1 MIRCLDYKPT
11 LVGLGLAIASTTS
24 VHAQLGPPPTDL
36 FEPNALR
43 VFVCGSAS
51 PLGNVPDRAQA
62 CLAVIAGERMFLVD
76 VGAGSAS
83 NIGRARLP
91 MQNLRGVLVTHYHSD
106 HIADLPGINLNSWV
120 AGRSEPLQV
129 IGPEGVEQVVDGFN
143 RAYALDRS
151 YRTAHHGEE
160 LLPPA
165 VGSMS
170 ARTIETGKI
179 YDEDGLTITAFEVEH
194 PPIEPAFGY
203 RFDYLGRSVVIS
215 GDSNAAESLAQ
226 AARGADLLLHDAML
240 LPMLK
245 QLETM
250 LAGAG
255 NERLEKIIK
264 DVQDYHAPT
273 TDVVELAKAAEVRQ
287 VAFYHL
293 VPAPANAMILNQF
306 TAGFGDDVVVA
317 ADGMVFE
324 LPQNSEAV
332 EHRQLFN

>member
-1 MIRCLDYKPT
+1 MKSIHSARLPLAVLTTLLAFAIPT
-11 LVGLGLAIASTTS
+11 Q
-24 VHAQLGPPPTDL
+24 AQLGPPPSQL

-51 PLGNVPDRAQA
+51 PLGNVPDRAQT

-76 VGAGSAS
+76 VGAGAAR

-91 MQNLRGVLVTHYHSD
+91 MQNLEGVIITHYHSD
-106 HIADLPGINLNSWV
+106 HIADLPGVNLNSWV
-120 AGRSEPLQV
+120 AGRSEPLEV
-129 IGPEGVEQVVDGFN
+129 LGPEGIEQVVAGFN
-143 RAYALDRS
+143 QAYALDRS

-160 LLPPA
+160 LLPAA
-165 VGSMS
+165 VGPMS
-170 ARTIETGKI
+170 ARTIDIGTI
-179 YDEDGLTITAFEVEH
+179 YDQDGLTITAFEVDH

-215 GDSNAAESLAQ
+215 GDSNATESLAK
-226 AARGADLLLHDAML
+226 AAKGVDLLFHDAML

-250 LAGAG
+250 LAS
-255 NERLEKIIK
+255 NERMQKIVK

-273 TDVVELAKAAEVRQ
+273 TDVVELATAAEVRQ

-306 TAGFGDDVVVA
+306 TAGLGDDVVVV
-317 ADGMVFE
+317 ADGMLFE
-324 LPQNSEAV
+324 LPQGSEAI
-332 EHRQLFN
+332 EHRQLFD